1 MAVSKR
7 ETVKTVSDEYHL
19 KLLSQT
25 YVKLDKGDDNYFK
38 KGASPSSFLSGNKI
52 QLMDLKISQE
62 DARDARDIKDEEDE
76 EDEEG
81 DEEDEEEDIGFEK
94 KLKNKSKSGIYIP
107 KATLD
112 TPSELDKQTSLIYFH
127 RMMKKS
133 ENIKF
138 HTNPKDID
146 FTNEKIQMI
155 VEDFFNQNKKIL
167 ETFPIRKNFVKNE
180 VLKILKHFRSSG
192 KIPKKAS
199 QEEPIK
205 KPLSSSVSLSKL
217 PELEGFGNHKQ
228 HKGGAVAFKFDG
240 NKPKASFY
248 KPKTEETEV
257 VQKDERL
264 IFTDNPEIYKQ
275 KKLETPEHLEQPII
289 IQNPILQIF
298 NKVLKKT
305 QKFKNNE
312 IEKGDGKK
320 KIMLIPFHKKNSSDV
335 YVCKICDN
343 GGHCLPYCPFGGKCK
358 KCQISGLA
366 CSKTKCDPLEIK
378 NLIAKFFLDE
388 YSDEFDFELPS
399 APKGSSF
406 YKTDEPKSVIEEYD
420 IINLYSITNSEYIY
434 KIIRKLIEEKSKSE
448 NGKESDG
455 DELDEDELP
464 IGDLNQFP
472 TLISNSPS
480 TSMFSHQSYQ
490 LQSDDDEN
498 DEE

>member
-1 MAVSKR
+1 MAVSKQ
-7 ETVKTVSDEYHL
+7 ETVKTVSEEYHL

-25 YVKLDKGDDNYFK
+25 YVKLDKSDENYFK
-38 KGASPSSFLSGNKI
+38 KGASPSSFLSGSKV
-52 QLMDLKISQE
+52 QLMNLKTSQE
-62 DARDARDIKDEEDE
+62 DVRDIQEDSDDKEDDEEDND
-76 EDEEG
+76 EDN
-81 DEEDEEEDIGFEK
+81 DEDIQFEK

-112 TPSELDKQTSLIYFH
+112 TPSELDKETAFIYFH
-127 RMMKKS
+127 RIMKKS

-146 FTNEKIQMI
+146 FTNEKMQII

-205 KPLSSSVSLSKL
+205 KPLSLTVSLSKL

-228 HKGGAVAFKFDG
+228 HKGGASAFKFEG

-275 KKLETPEHLEQPII
+275 KKVEHIEQPVII

-298 NKVLKKT
+298 NKALKKT

-312 IEKGDGKK
+312 IQKGDGKK

-343 GGHCLPYCPFGGKCK
+343 GGHCLPYCPFGGECK
-358 KCQISGLA
+358 KCKLSGLA
-366 CSKTKCDPLEIK
+366 CNKTKCDPLEIK

-388 YSDEFDFELPS
+388 YIDEFDFELPS

-420 IINLYSITNSEYIY
+420 IINLYSITNSEYIH
-434 KIIRKLIEEKSKSE
+434 KIIHKLIEEKSENE
-448 NGKESDG
+448 NGKESDE
-455 DELDEDELP
+455 DELEEDELP
-464 IGDLNQFP
+464 IDDLNQFP
-472 TLISNSPS
+472 TLISNPPS
-480 TSMFSHQSYQ
+480 TSMFSHQHQ
-490 LQSDDDEN
+490 HKHQHQSKDDED
-498 DEE
+498 DE